1 MTVHIWNPSIHEA
14 EVDLP
19 QNLKQTNRN
28 HTSVLGGA
36 SVFYIN
42 NVLSVYQN
50 PTFENLKITL
60 YCKIAKLLSL

>member
-14 EVDLP
+14 ETGVDLP
-19 QNLKQTNRN
+19 QNLKQTNRS
-28 HTSVLGGA
+28 HTSALGGA

-50 PTFENLKITL
+50 PTFEDLKITL
-60 YCKIAKLLSL
+60 